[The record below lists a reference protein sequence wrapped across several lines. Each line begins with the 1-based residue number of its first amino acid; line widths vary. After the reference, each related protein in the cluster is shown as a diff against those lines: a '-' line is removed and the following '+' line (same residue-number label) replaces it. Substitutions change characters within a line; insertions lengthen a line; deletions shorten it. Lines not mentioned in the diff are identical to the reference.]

1 MNQRKGGWTAG
12 GDGGVKAHP
21 LGVLDGWAAQYYVIQ
36 IKNGV
41 YSEWELTSQT
51 QYFLCFVKKLK
62 SLRERGSG
70 EN

>member
-21 LGVLDGWAAQYYVIQ
+21 LGVLDGGAAQYYVIQ

-41 YSEWELTSQT
+41 YS
-51 QYFLCFVKKLK
+51 
-62 SLRERGSG
+62 
-70 EN
+70 

>member
-1 MNQRKGGWTAG
+1 MQNEPEKRGMNYR

-41 YSEWELTSQT
+41 YSEWKLTSQT
-51 QYFLCFVKKLK
+51 QYK
-62 SLRERGSG
+62 SK
-70 EN
+70 